1 MAFAHRVDGLSGV
14 EGWIDEQAAR
24 AWAREASRLFAAARL
39 ASTVS
44 EAKETSRAALRAL
57 DEATAALN
65 LPQSQGS
72 GHVLSQ
78 RFPFGLDRIDLHSS
92 ADSSAEY
99 FAKSALAAATFGS
112 VDAVNA
118 WALAQPLGDYPQTA
132 PNGERFTVRV
142 YEGLDGAKGWALLPD
157 PAKVLV
163 YRRTMPPSDFE
174 VRAAA
179 IERDP
184 WAAYVDA
191 RARINATNAQRA
203 RWWGLTTPE
212 QIAGFQ
218 VASDAVNNALAQEW
232 TNAQRERVRA
242 KYTEITDDIAAKA
255 AMTGV
260 GAPIAVIVKALQ
272 LLGGILPWVTEEPPP
287 SAVSRVRSGGL
298 DASTPPRHQV
308 RAAPVAPLELASS
321 VIVSQASTASTAST
335 ASAPKGGV
343 LGARSSVARSLVGA
357 PSSQSSASA
366 ITSSTEPGSSSSVV
380 APVAAAPVRSA
391 VSPVVVGAGAAAVAL
406 LLYLSSRSTR

>member
-1 MAFAHRVDGLSGV
+1 MAFAHRLDGLSGV
-14 EGWIDEQAAR
+14 QGWIDEQSAR
-24 AWAREASRLFAAARL
+24 AWAREASRLFASARL
-39 ASTVS
+39 ASTLS
-44 EAKETSRAALRAL
+44 EAKERSRAALRAL

-72 GHVLSQ
+72 GEVLSQ

-92 ADSSAEY
+92 ADSGAEY
-99 FAKSALAAATFGS
+99 LAKSALAVATFGS
-112 VDAVNA
+112 VDAVNV
-118 WALAQPLGDYPQTA
+118 WVMAQPLGDYPQTA

-142 YEGLDGAKGWALLPD
+142 FEGLDGAKSWALLPD
-157 PAKVLV
+157 PAKVLS
-163 YRRTMPPSDFE
+163 YRRTMPPSDLE
-174 VRAAA
+174 LRASA

-184 WAAYVDA
+184 WAAYVAA
-191 RARINATNAQRA
+191 RERIDATNAQRA

-242 KYTEITDDIAAKA
+242 KFNEITDDIAAKA
-255 AMTGV
+255 ASTGI
-260 GAPIAVIVKALQ
+260 GAPIAAVFKAVQ

-287 SAVSRVRSGGL
+287 PAVSRVRSGGTE
-298 DASTPPRHQV
+298 ASTPPRHQV

-321 VIVSQASTASTAST
+321 VIMSQAASVASTEAGS
-335 ASAPKGGV
+335 KGGV
-343 LGARSSVARSLVGA
+343 LGARSTIARGLVGA

-366 ITSSTEPGSSSSVV
+366 ITAGAEQGASAV

-391 VSPVVVGAGAAAVAL
+391 GSGLAVVGAGAAAVAL
-406 LLYLSSRSTR
+406 ILFLSRSTR